1 MTVARPEERLGG
13 RVTMNRGNRRAYL
26 PEDLYIQVGAR

>member
-1 MTVARPEERLGG
+1 VGDGTTPTVEAFI
-13 RVTMNRGNRRAYL
+13 